1 MLSGQP
7 VITTRIYVLHKITI
21 ALKFVLHKF
30 WFANSREETAN
41 PRLATMY
48 KVGDWKRVGIAS
60 KQCDEREQFKS
71 NQEHIATHIFI
82 NLVTHVDFLQLQ
94 GYTSM

>member
-1 MLSGQP
+1 
-7 VITTRIYVLHKITI
+7 
-21 ALKFVLHKF
+21 
-30 WFANSREETAN
+30 
-41 PRLATMY
+41 MY

-71 NQEHIATHIFI
+71 NQEHIATHIFS

-94 GYTSM
+94 GYISI